1 MERNEQLR
9 IYGGKVLKTIRL
21 IRGVTGPEIQELL
34 GINVN
39 SLYDYEKGRSFPKA
53 EYADKL
59 FGYLG
64 IKQPRF
70 QNVYRFNFRSGKSV
84 EQTAQQII
92 ENPETE
98 KHEFPPEESYDEM
111 VISAVRHGLK
121 NLSSEEKTI
130 LFRMIVNFTT
140 QPVKKAYFHE

>member
-1 MERNEQLR
+1 MERNNQLR
-9 IYGGKVLKTIRL
+9 IYSGKVLRAIRKARGYSAEEIAEKIQINPQTIYGYE
-21 IRGVTGPEIQELL
+21 RG
-34 GINVN
+34 
-39 SLYDYEKGRSFPKA
+39 LYMPKMDCSA
-53 EYADKL
+53 KL
-59 FGYLG
+59 FGYLE

-70 QNVYRFNFRSGKSV
+70 QNVCRFNFRSGKSV

-121 NLSSEEKTI
+121 NLSAEEKTI

-140 QPVKKAYFHE
+140 QPVKKAYYHE